1 MKCGQELTNMGR
13 SVKAE
18 QKEGLL
24 QTELAKRE
32 VLRLNNQQSNELT
45 RECIDTAMMYLL
57 SEKPYESIS
66 ISELTKRAGVSRTA
80 FYRNYAAKDDVLKEI
95 GKNVI
100 EGLSAQLSK
109 VNSPDDVHDALV
121 DLFTQIKKQHA
132 YVELLVKAN
141 VSIDLLFPRSHV
153 LENVIQTT
161 SQEDHYRL
169 VAVDSAL
176 AGLIKEWI
184 SNSYDLSPEELAN
197 VLELGVSF

>member
-1 MKCGQELTNMGR
+1 MVK

-18 QKEGLL
+18 QKADIL
-24 QTELAKRE
+24 QSELSKRD

-45 RECIDTAMMYLL
+45 RECIDTAMIYLL

-109 VNSPDDVHDALV
+109 VNSSDDAHDALV

-141 VSIDLLFPRSHV
+141 VSIELLFPRSHV

-161 SQEDHYRL
+161 NQEDHYRL

-176 AGLIKEWI
+176 EGLIKEWI
-184 SNSYDLSPEELAN
+184 SNNYDLSPEELAK
-197 VLELGVSF
+197 VLELGFTL

>member
-1 MKCGQELTNMGR
+1 MVK
-13 SVKAE
+13 SVKVE
-18 QKEGLL
+18 QKADKS
-24 QTELAKRE
+24 QSELAKRE

-109 VNSPDDVHDALV
+109 VNSADDVHDALV

-184 SNSYDLSPEELAN
+184 SNSYDLSPEELAK
-197 VLELGVSF
+197 VLELGFTL

>member
-1 MKCGQELTNMGR
+1 MVK

-18 QKEGLL
+18 QKADKS
-24 QTELAKRE
+24 QSELAKRE

-109 VNSPDDVHDALV
+109 VNSADDVHDALV

-184 SNSYDLSPEELAN
+184 SNSYDLSPEELAK
-197 VLELGVSF
+197 VLELGFTL

>member
-1 MKCGQELTNMGR
+1 MGR

-24 QTELAKRE
+24 QTELSKRE

-109 VNSPDDVHDALV
+109 VNSADDVHDALV

-184 SNSYDLSPEELAN
+184 SNSYDLSPEELAK
-197 VLELGVSF
+197 VLELGFTL